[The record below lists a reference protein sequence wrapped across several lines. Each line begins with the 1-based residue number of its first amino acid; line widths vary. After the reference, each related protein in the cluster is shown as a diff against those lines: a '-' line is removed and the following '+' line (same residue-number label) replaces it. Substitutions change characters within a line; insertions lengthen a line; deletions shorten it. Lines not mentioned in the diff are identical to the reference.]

1 MSAVGPVPTFR
12 ALAIGFYGAPN
23 VGDEVLLDILVHR
36 VHELGGELVVASID
50 PVMTRR
56 MHAVESIQFANIGDV
71 GRALLHCDVLIM
83 GGGGIFQDHHPFN
96 LDALYLPYVND
107 ISGYARPMLLAQQFG
122 VPVIVW
128 GHGVGPLRQNEPRA
142 LVSDLFEKAFA
153 VSVRDEASLALL
165 RDIGVRRAVEVAPD
179 PGWLFAKYHPVP
191 VRVSTGE
198 SPKVLALVLR
208 EWEKGVWK
216 PQLIE
221 GLRRAVPADWSIQ
234 WIAFQAFTEGSGALS
249 DLPLMEEFR
258 ASLGDR
264 PLDTLE
270 TPATP
275 EEAWKLLSRADAV
288 FSMRLHASVLA
299 LLAGRPTCG
308 LEYDDKLAHAHDMAS
323 VPAMLRLRIG
333 DTAEKFEASIRSIV
347 AADWAPSRQRIAEIA
362 SNASRHLELLDG
374 CLALPKREVTFD
386 AGRMDWLSVWL
397 QQSLREMNDVSERSR
412 LAHELLAYRDL
423 QLASRDDELRMQE
436 QVAAEAHER
445 LSDKQALLEES
456 DASLSSMRSENK
468 QLSKRVDALTRA
480 VEESGRVVEAARTQ
494 AREEV
499 RSANE
504 RNRTVTDQYEARLK
518 SIEKKLHASEVLLAD
533 TRDELDQKNAYV
545 QDKEIYIAMLRK
557 QVDELQ
563 AGLEAARAE
572 VVEARDLWRRLRMG
586 GAILRRDL
594 LRLAAA
600 PFTLVTVWRRYGLRV
615 ALQQIPRRIKE
626 LGSRTSGRA
635 DIAAA
640 STAPVAVRVLRRE
653 RLLVLG
659 SRALHPDGWP
669 TRALELTK
677 AGERAGFHA
686 RICCLDE
693 QLPPAGVEGEMHRLF
708 IDEAACLNDVR
719 NETTRVLLADA
730 SERAVALACSAH
742 ERGAEI
748 IVDLQAFGAQPASH
762 PAWGRLQAIASHAC
776 HAGSIP
782 EGIQMQVLPLLD
794 AADNEVFDSYKTY
807 PAPAFYS
814 KNRGNVLILDYAG
827 QADAVVDGILAADHN
842 VHVHV
847 RGAAAPGAS
856 SARVKFEAQVESPR
870 ALAPLLAHATAVVV
884 LGTDGGSA
892 DARRRVVLAALLLE
906 RPVLVNDPSLRVD
919 STNLHLIDP
928 SQWSAHLALQSNED
942 YLHIS
947 ANTWL
952 SRLES
957 LMRPAYPESVSAVVL
972 IHNNR
977 RIVERCIRTLLDHA
991 GTWLNEIVVVD
1002 NQSSDGGPELVEE
1015 LFGGHDKVKLVR
1027 NSENGCSS
1035 GRNLGVKSATGNYIA
1050 FFDSDQWLTA
1060 PTCFPEAVSILNL
1073 EEGVG
1078 AIGWNAGWFDPHRDD
1093 LGGPISDY
1101 IPNRGMNA
1109 EALAMGYRDDIG
1121 FLGTSCMF
1129 MTKELFERIDGFDTF
1144 YDPTCFEDT
1153 DICFQIKRAGYS
1165 VAFRDL
1171 AGVRHQPHQTTGA
1184 SEGSERY
1191 RMLFNRNAAYFKSK
1205 WQGFPEFFVDL
1216 KSWH

>member
-1 MSAVGPVPTFR
+1 MSAAARVPTFR

-23 VGDEVLLDILVHR
+23 VGDEVLLDVLVHR
-36 VHELGGELVVASID
+36 VRELGGELVVASVD
-50 PVMTRR
+50 PAMTRR
-56 MHAVESIQFANIGDV
+56 MHAVESIEFANIGAV
-71 GRALLHCDVLIM
+71 GRTLLHCDVLIM

-96 LDALYLPYVND
+96 LDAVYLPYLND
-107 ISGYARPMLLAQQFG
+107 ISGYARPMLLARQLG
-122 VPVIVW
+122 VPVVVW
-128 GHGVGPLRQNEPRA
+128 GHGVGPLRQSEPRA
-142 LVSDLFEKAFA
+142 LVRDLFESAFA

-165 RDIGVRRAVEVAPD
+165 REIGVRRPVEVAPD
-179 PGWLFAKYHPVP
+179 PGWLFADYHSVP
-191 VRVSTGE
+191 VRE
-198 SPKVLALVLR
+198 SVDEAPKVLALVLR
-208 EWEKGVWK
+208 EWEKGIWK

-221 GLRRAVPADWSIQ
+221 GLRRAVPANWSIQ
-234 WIAFQAFTEGSGALS
+234 WIAFQAYTEGSGALS
-249 DLPLMEEFR
+249 DLPLMEELR
-258 ASLGDR
+258 AQMGDR

-275 EEAWKLLSRADAV
+275 EDAWELLSRADAV

-308 LEYDDKLAHAHDMAS
+308 LEYDEKLVHAHDMAG
-323 VPAMLRLRIG
+323 VPDTLRLQIG
-333 DTAEKFEASIRSIV
+333 ATTEQFEASIRLLV
-347 AADWAPSRQRIAEIA
+347 AADWAPSQTRIARIA
-362 SNASRHLELLDG
+362 ADARRHLGLLDG

-386 AGRMDWLSVWL
+386 AGKMDWLSAWL
-397 QQSLREMNDVSERSR
+397 QQSLREMEDVSERSR

-423 QLASRDDELRMQE
+423 QLSTRDDEVRLQE
-436 QVAAEAHER
+436 QATAQAQEALLE
-445 LSDKQALLEES
+445 KQALIEES
-456 DASLSSMRSENK
+456 DASLAALRGENA
-468 QLSKRVDALTRA
+468 QLGERLEALVRA
-480 VEESGRVVEAARTQ
+480 MEDSGRVVEEVRAQ
-494 AREEV
+494 AQQEV

-504 RNRTVTDQYEARLK
+504 RNRTVMDQFEGRLK
-518 SIEKKLHASEVLLAD
+518 SIEEKLRASEVLLAD

-545 QDKEIYIAMLRK
+545 QDKEIYIAMLR
-557 QVDELQ
+557 QQIDELQ
-563 AGLEAARAE
+563 AGLEAAQAE
-572 VVEARDLWRRLRMG
+572 VVEARDLWRRVRMG
-586 GAILRRDL
+586 GEIVRRDL

-600 PFTLVTVWRRYGLRV
+600 PFKLVTVWRRYGLRV
-615 ALQQIPRRIKE
+615 ALQQIPRRVKE
-626 LGSRTSGRA
+626 LGSQTA
-635 DIAAA
+635 DGAGAAA
-640 STAPVAVRVLRRE
+640 VHTGPVTVRALRRE

-669 TRALELTK
+669 TRALELAK

-693 QLPPAGVEGEMHRLF
+693 RLPPAGVEMEMHRLF
-708 IDEAACLNDVR
+708 IDEAGWLNDVR

-730 SERAVALACSAH
+730 SEHAIDLAASAH

-748 IVDLQAFGAQPASH
+748 ILDLQEFGAEPASH
-762 PAWGRLQAIASHAC
+762 PGWGRLQTIVSRAFQAS
-776 HAGSIP
+776 SVP
-782 EGIQMQVLPLLD
+782 SGIDTEVLHLQD

-807 PAPAFYS
+807 PAPVSYS
-814 KNRGNVLILDYAG
+814 KNRGNVLVLDYSG
-827 QADAVVDGILAADHN
+827 EADGVVEDILAASHN

-847 RGAAAPGAS
+847 RGHAAPAIHS
-856 SARVKFEAQVESPR
+856 DRVKFETQVEDSR
-870 ALAPLLAHATAVVV
+870 ALAPLFAHAATVVV
-884 LGTDGGSA
+884 LGTDEGSA
-892 DARRRVVLAALLLE
+892 ATRRRAVLAALLLE
-906 RPVLVNDPSLRVD
+906 RPVLVNDPSLHVD
-919 STNLHLIDP
+919 STNLHLIDA
-928 SQWSAHLALQSNED
+928 SQWSAHLALPGNED
-942 YLHIS
+942 YPHIS

-952 SRLES
+952 RRVET

-991 GTWLNEIVVVD
+991 GNWLNEIVVVD

-1035 GRNLGVKSATGNYIA
+1035 GRNLGVKNATGKYIA
-1050 FFDSDQWLTA
+1050 FFDSDQWLTS

-1109 EALAMGYRDDIG
+1109 EALTTGYRDDIG

-1191 RMLFNRNAAYFKSK
+1191 KKLFNRNAAYFKAK
-1205 WQGFPEFFVDL
+1205 WREFPEFFVDL